1 MINYQR
7 TNKLSPLP
15 CWREIGR
22 KMSQI
27 VAIFSVGIALSLESG
42 TAKPTSSLAITA
54 PPAGVQT
61 FMADKYVPAKYLR
74 IGKYNIHIIG
84 SPTVSDWF
92 MRETYW
98 VIGNIVAAMK
108 NPADRLKFSGFQ
120 AILITNADPDLGGIP
135 GHRNS
140 GGDGWSV
147 FNEALVCTTA
157 VDTINP
163 DSTPVYRGWDT
174 PVHEFGHSIEA
185 TLKLFS
191 KTMAYH
197 VANGVPTTGN
207 DIAESYAWNMEQWFD
222 VYKTSSRSKMDAW
235 KQTYFAEVFDTSN
248 TWIPSR
254 EPRPA
259 ATPGAPVGYTLCSAE
274 GGSFSLPG
282 TCDVAYGANGVFLY
296 RSNRTGAISFNT
308 TTFGSDPVP
317 SVLKSGYYKRLTPAV
332 TPVGPAN

>member
-42 TAKPTSSLAITA
+42 IAQTTSSLAITA
-54 PPAGVQT
+54 PPAGVLT
-61 FMADKYVPAKYLR
+61 FWVDRYVPAKYLK
-74 IGKYNIHIIG
+74 IEKYNIHIIG
-84 SPTVSDWF
+84 SATVSDWF
-92 MRETYW
+92 MRETHG
-98 VIGNIVAAMK
+98 VISNMVGAMK
-108 NPADRLKFSGFQ
+108 NSADRAKFSGFQ

-140 GGDGWSV
+140 GGEGWSL

-157 VDTINP
+157 ADTINP
-163 DSTPVYRGWDT
+163 GSTPVYRGWDT
-174 PVHEFGHSIEA
+174 PVHEFGHAIEA
-185 TLKLFS
+185 TLNLS
-191 KTMAYH
+191 ARTLAYH
-197 VANGVPTTGN
+197 EAYLVPTTG
-207 DIAESYAWNMEQWFD
+207 AYLSESYAWGMERWFE
-222 VYKTSSRSKMDAW
+222 VNEASSRSGLEFFK
-235 KQTYFAEVFDTSN
+235 KVYFAEVFDTSN
-248 TWIPSR
+248 TWRPSR
-254 EPRPA
+254 DPRPA
-259 ATPGAPVGYTLCSAE
+259 ATPGAPFGYTLCSAE

-296 RSNRTGAISFNT
+296 RSNRTGVISFNT